1 MQSPREGQR
10 SGAFPGGHPKRGLQ
24 KACVTT
30 ACSGPGQ
37 LTTET
42 LSGAEVAA
50 RRSQTRGSSPLGRMK
65 TPSKATGE
73 PQGPRLRSQIVLKTP
88 VPHPQSRPAWKG
100 PGVFH
105 GHERPGPALCTPP
118 RTSAAPACAGLE
130 SLSARGSPGPPV
142 GPLTSHTGRVLGPA
156 ASTALRGRRRGVTG
170 QPREQAPGVT
180 PEARPPAP
188 SPPRQHDGQE
198 LVPPRA
204 PVPSPTFLLSG
215 SVTRTPGL
223 RGRGQI
229 RSPPPLPPSYSMC
242 TRRLLTGHRRP
253 PPRDACSFKVYSLMP
268 AQRLMAL
275 G

>member
-1 MQSPREGQR
+1 MEG
-10 SGAFPGGHPKRGLQ
+10 AWGL
-24 KACVTT
+24 
-30 ACSGPGQ
+30 P
-37 LTTET
+37 
-42 LSGAEVAA
+42 
-50 RRSQTRGSSPLGRMK
+50 
-65 TPSKATGE
+65 
-73 PQGPRLRSQIVLKTP
+73 
-88 VPHPQSRPAWKG
+88 W
-100 PGVFH
+100 
-105 GHERPGPALCTPP
+105 P
-118 RTSAAPACAGLE
+118 RTARASPVHPTADVRCSHGAGLE

-142 GPLTSHTGRVLGPA
+142 GPLASHTGRVLGPA

-188 SPPRQHDGQE
+188 SPPRQRDGQE

-253 PPRDACSFKVYSLMP
+253 PLRDACSFKVYSLML
-268 AQRLMAL
+268 AQKLMAL